1 MEQKQSWMMQSE
13 SLLFFA
19 FLSIPLSLF
28 AYIFNQELE
37 RERFAAK
44 CTMLQKKN
52 TEMSKKISELEEVIS
67 LNLQAQGHAQ
77 YNRIFDSYKWQCK
90 MKFGLA
96 QALAG
101 VGTSENHPFL

>member
-1 MEQKQSWMMQSE
+1 MFNGTKAIMNDAVRIAT
-13 SLLFFA
+13 FFA

-77 YNRIFDSYKWQCK
+77 YNCIFDSYK
-90 MKFGLA
+90 
-96 QALAG
+96 
-101 VGTSENHPFL
+101 

>member
-1 MEQKQSWMMQSE
+1 MMQSE

-28 AYIFNQELE
+28 AYFNQELE

-67 LNLQAQGHAQ
+67 LNLQGQGHTQ
-77 YNRIFDSYKWQCK
+77 HSCIFDLYK
-90 MKFGLA
+90 
-96 QALAG
+96 
-101 VGTSENHPFL
+101 